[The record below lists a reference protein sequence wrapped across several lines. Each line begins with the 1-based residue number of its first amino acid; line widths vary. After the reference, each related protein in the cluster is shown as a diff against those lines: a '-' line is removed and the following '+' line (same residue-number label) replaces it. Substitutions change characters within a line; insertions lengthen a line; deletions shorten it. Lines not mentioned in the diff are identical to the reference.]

1 MKKTSTTNIL
11 AKIFKKTPEK
21 KVKKKTKPK
30 VAKKSTPPKAK
41 VVKKNIPVKKTKTKK
56 VTATKI
62 KKNLKTVSKKAAP
75 EKVEIKTDNLRI
87 SKSNEVKPEIKKV
100 KKQETEKREYKVKDY
115 VVYPKHGVGQ
125 ITEFKKINI
134 GGIDVETYVLKFEK
148 DKANGMVPV
157 NKQSHL
163 RPLAT
168 INQVNKC
175 ISILKSKPKIKRSM
189 WSRRAQEYEAKI
201 SSGKIYELAEVVRD
215 LNKGDDLM
223 VDQSYSERQLFE
235 KAYERILSEF
245 QIVMGVSL
253 EDTQKKLDK
262 ALKRNLEGQPKT
274 IAAPTKI
281 KDPAADPDADSVQIT
296 DTENLT
302 SGDQLQ
308 AVERVLKRTRGIASY
323 EIISEKKLIGLLEP
337 WLGTGNVTADL
348 PIPVMIDV
356 ILNPEKRFN
365 EKGLRIE
372 LSAVA
377 PGAKLDTHGRW
388 RQNLERG
395 LQTMRI
401 LAGLILML
409 VTIATATVIIFA
421 TRAGLGTNK
430 ETVEVLHLIGAHD
443 KFISRQ
449 FERQF
454 LTLSLLS
461 CIIGYGAAA
470 GIFHMLFILM
480 TDMEDM
486 QFYLLLLG
494 VPFLSIL
501 MTWLIIRNFV
511 IRTLAKAL

>member
-30 VAKKSTPPKAK
+30 VAKKPTPPKAK
-41 VVKKNIPVKKTKTKK
+41 VVKKNIPVKKTKATK

-100 KKQETEKREYKVKDY
+100 KKQETEKKEYKVKDY

-175 ISILKSKPKIKRSM
+175 ISILKSKPKVKRSM
-189 WSRRAQEYEAKI
+189 WSRRAQEYETKI

-245 QIVMGVSL
+245 QIVMGASI
-253 EDTQKKLDK
+253 EDAQKKLDK
-262 ALKRNLEGQPKT
+262 ALKRNLEGQAKIITAPAEDVVSDT
-274 IAAPTKI
+274 PETEPEPEPTK
-281 KDPAADPDADSVQIT
+281 
-296 DTENLT
+296 DTEN
-302 SGDQLQ
+302 
-308 AVERVLKRTRGIASY
+308 
-323 EIISEKKLIGLLEP
+323 
-337 WLGTGNVTADL
+337 
-348 PIPVMIDV
+348 
-356 ILNPEKRFN
+356 
-365 EKGLRIE
+365 
-372 LSAVA
+372 
-377 PGAKLDTHGRW
+377 
-388 RQNLERG
+388 
-395 LQTMRI
+395 
-401 LAGLILML
+401 
-409 VTIATATVIIFA
+409 
-421 TRAGLGTNK
+421 
-430 ETVEVLHLIGAHD
+430 
-443 KFISRQ
+443 
-449 FERQF
+449 
-454 LTLSLLS
+454 
-461 CIIGYGAAA
+461 
-470 GIFHMLFILM
+470 
-480 TDMEDM
+480 
-486 QFYLLLLG
+486 
-494 VPFLSIL
+494 
-501 MTWLIIRNFV
+501 
-511 IRTLAKAL
+511 